1 MHSGLDA
8 HDRECLN
15 ELRQRNGGS
24 VHDLCD
30 VFGVTPTAIR
40 QRLSRLSNRNLV
52 TRQAVRREGRGRP
65 RYVYHLTDEGL
76 RQLGDNYGDLAMVLW
91 QEIQA
96 IEEPRVRSQL
106 FERVRSALVEKF
118 GKVISGATLSE
129 RMQQLES
136 VMGDRGYDIE
146 YEERD
151 GLPILRETNC
161 PYPELASHTAE
172 ICLLEQEVFSKILD
186 TPVELTRCWRDGESC
201 CEFRPQLA
209 DRTELQHEAVLIE

>member
-106 FERVRSALVEKF
+106 FERVRSALVEIF
-118 GKVISGATLSE
+118 GKVI
-129 RMQQLES
+129 ES

-161 PYPELASHTAE
+161 PYPELASHTA
-172 ICLLEQEVFSKILD
+172 
-186 TPVELTRCWRDGESC
+186 
-201 CEFRPQLA
+201 
-209 DRTELQHEAVLIE
+209 